1 MKKYFI
7 FLVLPLLSF
16 GQQEPFLT
24 SFRYQMSL
32 INPAYAGG
40 EARNMFAITSRNQW
54 ANVQNSPKA
63 QIVTFSSQR
72 KNNVGLGVSI
82 SSSKYFVE
90 KNTTAY
96 FDFSYRL
103 KFNESTNLFLG
114 LKAGAAFYKANLL
127 GLSSTSDSAIDPA
140 QDLFSRVNPNL
151 GLGMLLQSESYWVSF
166 SVPRL
171 FKVSNGIDFSQTAT
185 DFVHTYFAGG
195 GTFKL
200 NSNLSLKPSVL
211 IRKVTNQPITSEF
224 LGMLN
229 FGGFFEIGASYR
241 TTKSVGLM
249 SFVGIKNYLDIG
261 YAYESPVQS
270 TLNNLSVKTHEI
282 ILRFKLDGLI
292 GEAPEEIPSEDQ

>member
-1 MKKYFI
+1 
-7 FLVLPLLSF
+7 
-16 GQQEPFLT
+16 
-24 SFRYQMSL
+24 
-32 INPAYAGG
+32 
-40 EARNMFAITSRNQW
+40 
-54 ANVQNSPKA
+54 
-63 QIVTFSSQR
+63 
-72 KNNVGLGVSI
+72 
-82 SSSKYFVE
+82 
-90 KNTTAY
+90 
-96 FDFSYRL
+96 L

-171 FKVSNGIDFSQTAT
+171 FKASNTIDFSQTAT

-249 SFVGIKNYLDIG
+249 SFVGVKNYLDVG